1 MDKEI
6 KLIDNKLYMQIK
18 SIEKIDDEF
27 YEITFMNGQIFL
39 LRGISNE

>member
-1 MDKEI
+1 MNKEV
-6 KLIDNKLYMQIK
+6 KLIDYKIYIQIK

-39 LRGISNE
+39 LRGDSNE